1 MRKAFGYLLKF
12 WEGESPIPNNVNED
26 TPETTSIRIN
36 DLSTIESGS
45 ESESENTNEN
55 MSIVKTVIEQYEA
68 CDSDT
73 QKQNIFGGESESE
86 SEVEVNIKTETET
99 EKESDVYTESESEV
113 VYVNANGDVEAIKYN
128 NLNNI
133 NDTECVEINTED
145 DLYNLTNGS
154 DFCIHE
160 GVLYGIY
167 DDELIEVADLMVY
180 DEDENTWS
188 PFEGNT
194 IDMINHLGL
203 SHEMFEFK
211 NIDHSDE
218 NEEEESDSS
227 DVIINENDV
236 IELKEHHENVKEMY
250 QPLDS
255 SYESIDN
262 EQLIVPLLS
271 DFDRDGD
278 CESDNNDENEN
289 FEWTENKLFEGI
301 PTDEYNYYYKQQCE
315 EYYKWKTEID
325 ELLEVLAVEE
335 NDNSTD
341 VDDNDDVDLDVS
353 IDTSSEDQYY
363 EKIGEDIEED
373 ISSFSYDEDDIDEC
387 EVEVEVDEDEVEVED
402 EVDVDV
408 DDVLDELYDR
418 WCANDYKN
426 DLEKFGFEYT
436 KNPSLGELFMMY
448 NDNIEELNS
457 LPTLFYH
464 DTIVN
469 DIREEIE
476 TTYNELIIDFLIEV
490 FVNCEYR
497 YRDNDGMICNE
508 LNIELFPLEDF
519 INKYI
524 DVIDRNKYANDII
537 NGVTGSHRLPHIA
550 TVYYAYNSGCEGV
563 SNKLKME

>member
-73 QKQNIFGGESESE
+73 QKQNIFGGESE

-402 EVDVDV
+402 EVDVD
-408 DDVLDELYDR
+408 DVLDELYDR

>member
-1 MRKAFGYLLKF
+1 M
-12 WEGESPIPNNVNED
+12 
-26 TPETTSIRIN
+26 
-36 DLSTIESGS
+36 
-45 ESESENTNEN
+45 
-55 MSIVKTVIEQYEA
+55 
-68 CDSDT
+68 
-73 QKQNIFGGESESE
+73 
-86 SEVEVNIKTETET
+86 
-99 EKESDVYTESESEV
+99 
-113 VYVNANGDVEAIKYN
+113 
-128 NLNNI
+128 
-133 NDTECVEINTED
+133 
-145 DLYNLTNGS
+145 
-154 DFCIHE
+154 
-160 GVLYGIY
+160 
-167 DDELIEVADLMVY
+167 
-180 DEDENTWS
+180 
-188 PFEGNT
+188 
-194 IDMINHLGL
+194 
-203 SHEMFEFK
+203 
-211 NIDHSDE
+211 
-218 NEEEESDSS
+218 
-227 DVIINENDV
+227 
-236 IELKEHHENVKEMY
+236 
-250 QPLDS
+250 
-255 SYESIDN
+255 
-262 EQLIVPLLS
+262 
-271 DFDRDGD
+271 
-278 CESDNNDENEN
+278 
-289 FEWTENKLFEGI
+289 
-301 PTDEYNYYYKQQCE
+301 
-315 EYYKWKTEID
+315 
-325 ELLEVLAVEE
+325 EVLAVEE
-335 NDNSTD
+335 NDNSTN
-341 VDDNDDVDLDVS
+341 VDDNDVDLDVS

-373 ISSFSYDEDDIDEC
+373 ISSFSYDEDDIDEY
-387 EVEVEVDEDEVEVED
+387 EVEVDEDEVED

-550 TVYYAYNSGCEGV
+550 TVYYAYNNGCEGV